1 MFKFYRKLTRANTTV
16 PFEPMELDD
25 DKRHFFIN
33 YLKTNKFLSKEEDKL
48 SDDGLVIEKVSIWR
62 SFDDFI
68 DFRVDPIGE
77 RAGIRAMNH
86 YLENNIIVETREL
99 ND

>member
-1 MFKFYRKLTRANTTV
+1 MFKFYRKLTRADASI
-16 PFEPMELDD
+16 PFEAPELDE
-25 DKRHFFIN
+25 DKKHFFIN
-33 YLKTNKFLSKEEDKL
+33 YIKTNKFLSKLDDKL
-48 SDDGLVIEKVSIWR
+48 SDNGLVIEKVSIWR

-77 RAGIRAMNH
+77 SAGIRAMKYYH
-86 YLENNIIVETREL
+86 ENNIIIETKEL